1 MKILLQNA
9 IISSNAGSAMTDDQL
24 KDAIIKEYQALDN
37 KFHISNEYEK
47 TQVIS
52 NIYSYLS
59 NCSHIEEPSGDEE
72 LKEDFLATDLK
83 EYLSRA
89 REINLYA
96 KVNSNAEKYAK
107 NFKSHCKY
115 CSSRDVCM
123 PTSRN

>member
-9 IISSNAGSAMTDDQL
+9 IISSAGSAMTDDQL

-52 NIYSYLS
+52 NIYSYLFS
-59 NCSHIEEPSGDEE
+59 CSHIEESSGNEE
-72 LKEDFLATDLK
+72 LKDDFLATDLK
-83 EYLSRA
+83 EYLSRTH
-89 REINLYA
+89 EINLYA

-115 CSSRDVCM
+115 CSSRDVCL